1 MRRLLPVLIAAALA
15 LASCSP
21 TPTPSGSSPASSSAT
36 GPAAV
41 EPARVGLSYIPNVQF
56 APFYVAEEDGLFSAG
71 TGTAATLRHHGA
83 QEGLF
88 TALASGQEDF
98 VLAGADEMLQ
108 ARESGSDL
116 VSVATYY
123 KQYPVVIIVRDG
135 GPITTLADLQGKR
148 IGVPGRFGSS
158 WFGLLVAL
166 RTAGL
171 TEQDVDV
178 VEIGYTQQA
187 ALTTDKVDATVG
199 FVNNDYVQFQ
209 LAGVAVRALP
219 ISEGTPPLV
228 GASLVTTRKYLTAH
242 PDVVKGVAQAM
253 VTGINT
259 AASDPERA
267 VAATATQVPG
277 LTGDALEA
285 ARQTWKATAA
295 IMGDAHG
302 KADGRIDQAA
312 WQAMGTFMLDAG
324 LLKTPADITAAMAPE
339 VLG

>member
-1 MRRLLPVLIAAALA
+1 MRRLLPVLLAATLA
-15 LASCSP
+15 LASCSS
-21 TPTPSGSSPASSSAT
+21 PSAPPGSAPAPSSAT
-36 GPAAV
+36 GTPAQ
-41 EPARVGLSYIPNVQF
+41 PARIGLSYIPNVQF
-56 APFYVAEEDGLFSAG
+56 APFYVAEEDGLFAAG
-71 TGTAATLRHHGA
+71 TGTPATLRHHGA

-123 KQYPVVIIVRDG
+123 KQYPVAVIVRDA
-135 GPITTLADLQGKR
+135 GPIATLADLKGKR

-158 WFGLLVAL
+158 WFALLVAL

-171 TEQDVDV
+171 TEQDVQV

-187 ALTTDKVDATVG
+187 ALTTDKVDAIVG

-209 LAGVAVRALP
+209 LAGVAVRSLP
-219 ISEGTPPLV
+219 ISQGTPPLV
-228 GASLVTTRKYLTAH
+228 GASLITTRQFLTAY
-242 PDVVKGVAQAM
+242 PDTVKGVARAM
-253 VTGINT
+253 VAGINT
-259 AASDPERA
+259 AVADPERA
-267 VAATATQVPG
+267 VTATATQVPG

-295 IMGDAHG
+295 IMVNPQG
-302 KADGRIDQAA
+302 KADGLIDQAA

-324 LLKTPADITAAMAPE
+324 LLTKPADVTAATAPE